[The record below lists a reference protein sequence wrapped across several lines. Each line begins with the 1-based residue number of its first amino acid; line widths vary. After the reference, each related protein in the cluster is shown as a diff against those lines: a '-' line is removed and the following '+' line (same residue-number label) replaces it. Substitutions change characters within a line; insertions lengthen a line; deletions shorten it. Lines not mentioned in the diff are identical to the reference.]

1 MISAVIFILAGITDI
16 LDGYIARKFNIITK
30 WGKLMD
36 PLADKAIQLTVIF
49 CLAYIKLVP
58 LWAIFIIL
66 IKEILMVIGGVVLY
80 KDKIVVGANWYGK
93 AATLLFYVSILAI
106 IVFKDS
112 LTDFQRILL
121 VVIALAGTLFAF
133 VRYTLNFRKIK
144 YPKDLRH
151 EG

>member
-1 MISAVIFILAGITDI
+1 MNVPNILTVFRFLLIPVFIYFFFSDLPNNYVISAVIFILAGITDI

-80 KDKIVVGANWYGK
+80 KDKIVVRAN
-93 AATLLFYVSILAI
+93 
-106 IVFKDS
+106 
-112 LTDFQRILL
+112 
-121 VVIALAGTLFAF
+121 
-133 VRYTLNFRKIK
+133 
-144 YPKDLRH
+144 
-151 EG
+151 